1 MKKKYHLLIKI
12 LIIFS
17 VLSNSVYAELKDE
30 LIKKIQDT
38 NTLSFKFKQNIAN
51 KIETGD
57 CIIKYPKLIKC
68 DYNDS
73 YKKRLISNGKTL
85 AIIQRKYKKIF
96 YYPLSTTPLH
106 FILDK
111 KLLVDFINNNEAV
124 VDSLL
129 IKYEILEKDKK
140 FIIFFDKNTLNLK
153 GWKTEDIY
161 KNTVNFSITN
171 LKINI
176 PVDNNLFK
184 IPAANNLSK

>member
-1 MKKKYHLLIKI
+1 MKKKYHLLIKV

-17 VLSNSVYAELKDE
+17 FLSNSVYAELKDE

-85 AIIQRKYKKIF
+85 VIIQRKYKKIF
-96 YYPLSTTPLH
+96 YYPLSTTPLY

-124 VDSLL
+124 VLDGLL
-129 IKYEILEKDKK
+129 LKYEILEKNKK

-184 IPAANNLSK
+184 IPAPDNL

>member
-1 MKKKYHLLIKI
+1 MKKKYYLLFKV

-17 VLSNSVYAELKDE
+17 FLTNPVYAELKDE

-51 KIETGD
+51 KIETGN

-85 AIIQRKYKKIF
+85 VIIQRRYKKIF
-96 YYPLSTTPLH
+96 YYPLSTTPLY

-124 VDSLL
+124 VLDDLL
-129 IKYEILEKDKK
+129 LKYEILEKNKK

-184 IPAANNLSK
+184 IPAPDNL

>member
-1 MKKKYHLLIKI
+1 MY
-12 LIIFS
+12 
-17 VLSNSVYAELKDE
+17 
-30 LIKKIQDT
+30 
-38 NTLSFKFKQNIAN
+38 
-51 KIETGD
+51 
-57 CIIKYPKLIKC
+57 
-68 DYNDS
+68 
-73 YKKRLISNGKTL
+73 
-85 AIIQRKYKKIF
+85 
-96 YYPLSTTPLH
+96 

-124 VDSLL
+124 VLDDLL
-129 IKYEILEKDKK
+129 LKYEILEKNKK

-184 IPAANNLSK
+184 IPAPGNL

>member
-1 MKKKYHLLIKI
+1 MKKKYHLLIKV

-17 VLSNSVYAELKDE
+17 FLSNSVYAELKDK

-51 KIETGD
+51 KIETGN

-85 AIIQRKYKKIF
+85 VIIQRRYKKIF
-96 YYPLSTTPLH
+96 YYPLSTTPLY

-124 VDSLL
+124 ALDGLL
-129 IKYEILEKDKK
+129 LKYEILEKNKK

-184 IPAANNLSK
+184 IPAPGNL

>member
-1 MKKKYHLLIKI
+1 MKKKYHLLIKV

-51 KIETGD
+51 KIETGN

-85 AIIQRKYKKIF
+85 VIIQRKYKKIF
-96 YYPLSTTPLH
+96 YYPLSTTPLY

-124 VDSLL
+124 ALDGLL
-129 IKYEILEKDKK
+129 LKYEILEKNKK

-184 IPAANNLSK
+184 IPAANNL

>member
-1 MKKKYHLLIKI
+1 MKKKYHLLVKV

-17 VLSNSVYAELKDE
+17 FLTNPVYAELKDE

-51 KIETGD
+51 KIETGN

-85 AIIQRKYKKIF
+85 VIIQRRYKKIF
-96 YYPLSTTPLH
+96 YYPLSTTPLY

-111 KLLVDFINNNEAV
+111 KLLVDFINNNDAV
-124 VDSLL
+124 VLNGSML
-129 IKYEILEKDKK
+129 KYEILEKNKK

-184 IPAANNLSK
+184 IPNADNL

>member
-1 MKKKYHLLIKI
+1 MKKKYHLLIKV

-17 VLSNSVYAELKDE
+17 FLSNSVYAELKDE

-73 YKKRLISNGKTL
+73 YKKQLISNGKTL
-85 AIIQRKYKKIF
+85 VIIQRRYKKIF
-96 YYPLSTTPLH
+96 YYPLSTTPLY

-124 VDSLL
+124 VLDGLL
-129 IKYEILEKDKK
+129 LKYEILEKNKK

-184 IPAANNLSK
+184 IPAPDNL

>member
-1 MKKKYHLLIKI
+1 MKKKYYLLFKV

-17 VLSNSVYAELKDE
+17 FLTNPVYAELKDE

-85 AIIQRKYKKIF
+85 VIIQRRYKKIF
-96 YYPLSTTPLH
+96 YYPLSTTPLY

-111 KLLVDFINNNEAV
+111 KLLVDFINNNDAV
-124 VDSLL
+124 VLNGSML
-129 IKYEILEKDKK
+129 KYEILEKNKK

-184 IPAANNLSK
+184 IPNADNL

>member
-1 MKKKYHLLIKI
+1 MKKKYYLLFKV

-17 VLSNSVYAELKDE
+17 FLTNPVYAELKDE

-51 KIETGD
+51 KIETGN

-85 AIIQRKYKKIF
+85 VIIQRKYKKIF
-96 YYPLSTTPLH
+96 YYPLSTTPLY

-124 VDSLL
+124 ALDGLL
-129 IKYEILEKDKK
+129 LKYEILEKNKK

-184 IPAANNLSK
+184 IPAPDNL

>member
-1 MKKKYHLLIKI
+1 MKKKYYLLFKV

-17 VLSNSVYAELKDE
+17 FLTNPVYAELKDE

-85 AIIQRKYKKIF
+85 VIIQRRYKKIF
-96 YYPLSTTPLH
+96 YYPLSTTPLY

-124 VDSLL
+124 VLDGLL
-129 IKYEILEKDKK
+129 LKYEILEKNKK

-184 IPAANNLSK
+184 IPAPDNL

>member
-1 MKKKYHLLIKI
+1 MKKKYHLLIKV

-17 VLSNSVYAELKDE
+17 FLSNSVYAELKDE

-51 KIETGD
+51 KIETGN

-85 AIIQRKYKKIF
+85 VIIQRKYKKIF
-96 YYPLSTTPLH
+96 YYPLSTTPLY

-124 VDSLL
+124 VLDGLL
-129 IKYEILEKDKK
+129 LKYEILEKNKK

-184 IPAANNLSK
+184 ITAPDNL

>member
-1 MKKKYHLLIKI
+1 MKKKYYLLFKV

-17 VLSNSVYAELKDE
+17 FLTNPVYAELKDE

-85 AIIQRKYKKIF
+85 VIIQRKYKKIF
-96 YYPLSTTPLH
+96 YYPLSTTPLY

-124 VDSLL
+124 VLDGLL
-129 IKYEILEKDKK
+129 LKYEILEKNKK

-184 IPAANNLSK
+184 IPTPDNL

>member
-1 MKKKYHLLIKI
+1 MKKKYHLLIKV

-17 VLSNSVYAELKDE
+17 FLSNSVYAELKDE

-85 AIIQRKYKKIF
+85 VIIQRRYKKIF
-96 YYPLSTTPLH
+96 YYPLSTTPLY

-124 VDSLL
+124 VLDGLL
-129 IKYEILEKDKK
+129 LKYEILEKNKK

-184 IPAANNLSK
+184 IPAPDNL

>member
-1 MKKKYHLLIKI
+1 MKKKYHLLIKV

-17 VLSNSVYAELKDE
+17 VLSNSVCAELKDE

-51 KIETGD
+51 NIETVN

-73 YKKRLISNGKTL
+73 YKKRLISNWKTL
-85 AIIQRKYKKIF
+85 VIIQRKYKKIF
-96 YYPLSTTPLH
+96 YYPLSTTPLY

-124 VDSLL
+124 ALDGLL
-129 IKYEILEKDKK
+129 LKYEILEKNKK

-184 IPAANNLSK
+184 IPAANNL

>member
-1 MKKKYHLLIKI
+1 MKKKYHLLIKV

-17 VLSNSVYAELKDE
+17 FLSNSVYAELKDE

-85 AIIQRKYKKIF
+85 VIIQRKYKKIF
-96 YYPLSTTPLH
+96 YYPLSTTPLY

-124 VDSLL
+124 ALDGLL
-129 IKYEILEKDKK
+129 LKYEILEKNKK

-184 IPAANNLSK
+184 IPAPDNL

>member
-1 MKKKYHLLIKI
+1 MKKKYYLLFKV

-17 VLSNSVYAELKDE
+17 FLTNPVYAELKDE

-85 AIIQRKYKKIF
+85 VIIQRRYKKIF
-96 YYPLSTTPLH
+96 YYPLSTTPLY

-124 VDSLL
+124 VLDDLL
-129 IKYEILEKDKK
+129 LKYEILEKNKK

-184 IPAANNLSK
+184 IPAPDNL

>member
-1 MKKKYHLLIKI
+1 MKKKYHLLIKV

-17 VLSNSVYAELKDE
+17 FLSNSVYAELKDE

-51 KIETGD
+51 KIETGN

-85 AIIQRKYKKIF
+85 AIIQRRYKKIF
-96 YYPLSTTPLH
+96 YYPLSTTPLY

-124 VDSLL
+124 ALDGLL
-129 IKYEILEKDKK
+129 LKYEILEKNKK

-184 IPAANNLSK
+184 IPAANNL

>member
-1 MKKKYHLLIKI
+1 MKKKYHLLIKV

-17 VLSNSVYAELKDE
+17 FLSNSVYAELKDE

-51 KIETGD
+51 KIETGN

-85 AIIQRKYKKIF
+85 VIIQRRYKKIF
-96 YYPLSTTPLH
+96 YYPLSTTPLY

-124 VDSLL
+124 ALDGLL
-129 IKYEILEKDKK
+129 LKYEILEKNKK

-184 IPAANNLSK
+184 IPAPDNL

>member
-1 MKKKYHLLIKI
+1 MKKKYHLLIKV

-17 VLSNSVYAELKDE
+17 FLSNSVYAELKDE

-85 AIIQRKYKKIF
+85 VIIQRRYKKIF
-96 YYPLSTTPLH
+96 YYPLSTTPLY

-111 KLLVDFINNNEAV
+111 KLLVDFINNNKAV
-124 VDSLL
+124 VLDGLL
-129 IKYEILEKDKK
+129 LKYEILEKNKK

-184 IPAANNLSK
+184 IPAPDNL

>member
-1 MKKKYHLLIKI
+1 MKKKYYLLFKV

-17 VLSNSVYAELKDE
+17 FLTNPVYAELKDE

-85 AIIQRKYKKIF
+85 VIIQRRYKKIF
-96 YYPLSTTPLH
+96 YYPLSTTPLY

-111 KLLVDFINNNEAV
+111 KLLVDFINSGLYLLQIKNFNA
-124 VDSLL
+124 DS
-129 IKYEILEKDKK
+129 
-140 FIIFFDKNTLNLK
+140 IFD
-153 GWKTEDIY
+153 
-161 KNTVNFSITN
+161 
-171 LKINI
+171 
-176 PVDNNLFK
+176 
-184 IPAANNLSK
+184 

>member
-1 MKKKYHLLIKI
+1 MKKKYYLLFKV

-17 VLSNSVYAELKDE
+17 FLTNSVYAELKDE

-85 AIIQRKYKKIF
+85 VIIQRKYKKIF
-96 YYPLSTTPLH
+96 YYPLSTTPLY

-124 VDSLL
+124 ALDGLL
-129 IKYEILEKDKK
+129 LKYEILEKNKK

-184 IPAANNLSK
+184 IPAADNL

>member
-1 MKKKYHLLIKI
+1 MKKKYYLLFKV

-17 VLSNSVYAELKDE
+17 FLTNPVYAELKDE
-30 LIKKIQDT
+30 
-38 NTLSFKFKQNIAN
+38 
-51 KIETGD
+51 
-57 CIIKYPKLIKC
+57 LIKC

-85 AIIQRKYKKIF
+85 VIIQRRYKKIF
-96 YYPLSTTPLH
+96 YYPLSTTPLY

-124 VDSLL
+124 VLDDLL
-129 IKYEILEKDKK
+129 LKYEILEKNKK

-184 IPAANNLSK
+184 IPAPGNL

>member
-1 MKKKYHLLIKI
+1 MKKKYHLLIKV

-17 VLSNSVYAELKDE
+17 FLSNSVYAELKDE

-85 AIIQRKYKKIF
+85 VIIQRRYKKIF
-96 YYPLSTTPLH
+96 YYPLSTTPLY

-124 VDSLL
+124 ALDGLL
-129 IKYEILEKDKK
+129 LKYEILEKNKK

-184 IPAANNLSK
+184 IPAPDNL

>member
-1 MKKKYHLLIKI
+1 MKKKYYLLFKI

-17 VLSNSVYAELKDE
+17 FLINPVYAELKDE
-30 LIKKIQDT
+30 LIKKIQNT

-85 AIIQRKYKKIF
+85 VIIQRRYKKIF
-96 YYPLSTTPLH
+96 YYPLSTTPLY

-124 VDSLL
+124 VLDGLML
-129 IKYEILEKDKK
+129 KYEILEKNKK

-153 GWKTEDIY
+153 GWKTADIY

-176 PVDNNLFK
+176 PIDNNLFK
-184 IPAANNLSK
+184 IPTPDNL

>member
-1 MKKKYHLLIKI
+1 MKKKYHLLIKV

-17 VLSNSVYAELKDE
+17 FLSNSVYAELKDE

-51 KIETGD
+51 KIETGN

-85 AIIQRKYKKIF
+85 VIIQRKYKKIF
-96 YYPLSTTPLH
+96 YYPLSTTPLY

-124 VDSLL
+124 ALDGLL
-129 IKYEILEKDKK
+129 LKYEILEKNKK

-184 IPAANNLSK
+184 IPAANNL

>member
-1 MKKKYHLLIKI
+1 MKKKYYLLFKV

-17 VLSNSVYAELKDE
+17 FLTNPVYAELKDE

-85 AIIQRKYKKIF
+85 VIIQRRYKKIF
-96 YYPLSTTPLH
+96 YYPLSTTPLY

-124 VDSLL
+124 VLDGLL
-129 IKYEILEKDKK
+129 LKYEILEKNKK

-184 IPAANNLSK
+184 IPAPGNL